1 MVRLLSRPGLVTLG
15 AAALVLALFVSGGV
29 TALRVLEDGRHQRL
43 AVTGSHEV
51 TETLLELRA
60 DLFAAVAARNQV
72 LYGDTYPYRQMLVGL
87 RPQIEEQLAQLR
99 EKVQAR
105 PEQEAA
111 AAQLATGLGAM
122 LTRLEQTLRY
132 AGRINDGI
140 DLPLLLRETATER
153 LKLVQLGDRMIAWE
167 RTELARLNRGY
178 AARVQQAQ
186 MIMAALFVVALLS
199 ATAALW
205 GLHRYRTGNAQ
216 RYGALMEAKRATD
229 AANAALAESRGR
241 LQSILDHARDP
252 ILLLDREERVQV
264 ANAAAAEQFRQPVTE
279 LTGRHVQ
286 ALIPAFGRREGEVQA
301 RRADGSAFPA
311 ELSIGRYEE
320 DGDAGS
326 VCVVRDVTERRRLD
340 EMKNEFVSTVSHELR
355 TPLTSIRASLGL
367 VTGGVAGA
375 LPDPVRELLDIAHKN
390 SERLVLLVNDILDI
404 EKIEAG
410 RLEFRRERVSARRL
424 LEQAVAGNRAYG
436 AQFDVRFEMVGD
448 LAADAAVYA
457 DVQRIHQVLANLL
470 SNAAKFSPAG
480 GVVEVSLAVD
490 AGNAIFHVRDRGPGI
505 PESFRGR
512 IFQRFAQAD
521 SSDVRQKGGTGLGL
535 SISRAIVEHHAGQ
548 LGFEDAEG
556 GGTRFFFSLPRL
568 VERPALPAAEPG
580 RRRRV
585 LIVEDDADVA
595 HLLQMMLDQHGWE
608 GQVAR
613 DAQEAFAA
621 LDRERFDALTLDL
634 MLPDEDGLS
643 LFRRLRQR
651 PDGRAL
657 PVVVV
662 SAIADQ
668 GRRTLNGEA
677 VGVVDWL
684 DKPIDQ
690 ARLRD
695 ALRQALRSGEGGP
708 AAILHVEDD
717 DDIRRVVSAVMG
729 DEAVMHP
736 ARSLA
741 EARAALAEGMRFALV
756 IIDLGLPDG
765 SGLDLLPDIHAL
777 QPPPAVLIFSAA
789 DADTRTARCVAAALV
804 KSRTENRELH
814 DTIRHLIEATPPSG
828 GAEDQDSRPSR
839 EPAP

>member
-15 AAALVLALFVSGGV
+15 AAALVLGLFVSGGV
-29 TALRVLEDGRHQRL
+29 TALRVLDDTRTQRL
-43 AVTGSHEV
+43 AVTESHRV
-51 TETLLELRA
+51 KETLLELRA

-72 LYGDTYPYRQMLVGL
+72 LYGDAYPYRQMLTEL
-87 RPQIEEQLAQLR
+87 RPQISDKLALLR
-99 EKVQAR
+99 ETVR
-105 PEQEAA
+105 THPEQEAV
-111 AAQLATGLGAM
+111 AAQLARGTKTM

-153 LKLVQLGDRMIAWE
+153 LRLLRLGDRMIAWE
-167 RTELARLNRGY
+167 RAELARLNHGY
-178 AARVQQAQ
+178 VAQVQQAQ
-186 MIMAALFVVALLS
+186 MLMAALFIVALLF

-205 GLHRYRTGNAQ
+205 GLHRYRTSNAQ
-216 RYGALMEAKRATD
+216 RYSVLVEAKQATD

-241 LQSILDHARDP
+241 LQSILDHAGDP
-252 ILLLDREERVQV
+252 ILLLGRDERVQA
-264 ANAAAAEQFRQPVTE
+264 ANKAAAEQFRQPVAE
-279 LTGRHVQ
+279 LMGRHIQ

-301 RRADGSAFPA
+301 RRADGSTFPA

-410 RLEFRRERVSARRL
+410 RLEFHRERVSARRL
-424 LEQAVAGNRAYG
+424 LEQAIASNRAYG

-448 LAADAAVYA
+448 PAIDAAVYA
-457 DVQRIHQVLANLL
+457 DVQRIQQVLANLL
-470 SNAAKFSPAG
+470 SNAAKFSPPG
-480 GVVEVSLAVD
+480 GAVEISLAVD
-490 AGNAIFHVRDRGPGI
+490 EGNAIFHVRDHGPGI
-505 PESFRGR
+505 PEGFRNR

-521 SSDVRQKGGTGLGL
+521 SSDMRQKGGTGLGL

-548 LGFEDAEG
+548 IGFSEAEG
-556 GGTRFFFSLPRL
+556 GGTCFFFSLPRL
-568 VERPALPAAEPG
+568 VERPALPPTEPG
-580 RRRRV
+580 QRRRV

-595 HLLQMMLDQHGWE
+595 HLLQMMLNQHGWE

-613 DAQEAFAA
+613 DAREAFAA
-621 LDRERFDALTLDL
+621 LDRQRFDALTLDL

-690 ARLRD
+690 SRLRD
-695 ALRQALRSGEGGP
+695 ALRQALRSGEDGP
-708 AAILHVEDD
+708 ATILHVEDD

-729 DEAVMHP
+729 DEAVMRP

-741 EARAALAEGMRFALV
+741 EARAALAGETRFALV

-765 SGLDLLPDIHAL
+765 SGLDLLPDIQSL

-814 DTIRHLIEATPPSG
+814 DTIRHLIEAAPHAG
-828 GAEDQDSRPSR
+828 GAEEPIPGQSR
-839 EPAP
+839 EAAP